1 MSLDPDNNSTPS
13 EPAAAKTGKVR
24 SGCLVRLLLV
34 FAVIVALLTLA
45 GWLIIRSDRLN
56 DFISGQ
62 IRNKLKEYGL
72 RGEIGGFGLSLSDQ
86 TASLK
91 DFRIYNDS
99 NGKLLATIGSVKI
112 SFNINEPFA
121 PRLSR
126 EIDVRVAEIDGLKVN
141 LEIDRGGRSSFD
153 GLRSPPSKPGAL
165 KFNTSK
171 LRGLLTDAA
180 VRFTDRRNDLEFE
193 LDGIG
198 ATAAPDGTRTGEIAI
213 RLASSG
219 GKIARDGRSSRIE
232 KFETNLHASGAGAT
246 IDELSFDAGFAR
258 LGLKGEV
265 SDWSAVSYG
274 FDFDASVDAGET
286 TRIFSPAVEISGRA
300 IARGRIDGTKSEYRF
315 KADVDSPDLNVY
327 GAKLK
332 NVSFSRLA
340 GSGSGDRLDFTCS
353 RLSAGS
359 TVIDRITIGPV
370 SIGEYRGEL
379 RDVILRTRAPS
390 AQVATVEWPE
400 SKLSDLKLSGLE
412 VDLDFHPGRFN
423 YDIRTDADLA
433 SGEITEV
440 SFTHALARARFDKAG
455 LDLTEIQADVL
466 GGKASG
472 NFKLPLG
479 RGAVSTATASY
490 SDLQASE
497 LIALVKKLSGDQTGT
512 PVPLGGTVNGQAEIS
527 FAGADPR
534 TLNGR
539 IEAHFTGSTGDSLDS
554 VPLNGD
560 ASVEVSDGVF
570 RFRNTEFTTGPTKF
584 GVDGYLAVIGDTE
597 LGLKVSSSQAEQ
609 LVQIARSIEPARP
622 YIVEYEPQLIG
633 NFSFNGTIRGRTVE
647 NGPGEESAVTRD
659 ISIEGDIDAETAG
672 LRDALLG
679 SLKGR
684 LFVSNERIRVSGG
697 QVLSPGGGSL
707 KFDLDTPFD
716 PKSTAGWIDAVI
728 DRIELDTLL
737 AASGAPD
744 AGKVVTGEIAGEVHL
759 SGLPGEF
766 HGTSNV
772 RLVNGTIAGRPAEL
786 ASADVRFEGKTAT
799 LNELIV
805 RISESSLNV
814 SGSMNLEDYAFRVSG
829 RAAAVAL
836 NEIVR
841 EMTQEGEEPPVRVEG
856 TADADFS
863 VSGRVI
869 PGKQP
874 DIDRENL
881 RITLTARGRN
891 LFINGRDAGKTA
903 LTISTTN
910 GGRVEFSVTSDL
922 LLAVKPP
929 DEAAHPEIVRGWI
942 ELRSPGIPLNLDAE
956 LVNQELT
963 PLLELLAPDAKEIVT
978 GKVNGRLRME
988 GPTQGPD
995 GAATLDLMR
1004 GSLTLTEASL
1014 MVSGTP
1020 VTVNTPV
1027 TAGFESMQISIQPM
1041 RLTGEGID
1049 LSIGGVVGLKGDA
1062 GMNFSFKGMV
1072 NLASLPLTDTDLSL
1086 VGTVTFD
1093 ASLSG
1098 SSENP
1103 VLGGSVDLAGLG
1115 LSSGEIPFFITDGNG
1130 RIALNKDRLI
1140 LREFNAGI
1148 NEGTL
1153 KASGTMTLDRLRP
1166 KEWNYNIQAENATL
1180 NFRDVSATVIGDLR
1194 LSGDPSGQTL
1204 AGTIAIPDAQYAPD
1218 IDLDNLLTS
1227 GAEISLLGFGLSD
1240 PSPGIS
1246 ALPAIRLNL
1255 RVEANNSL
1263 IVHNEQIDA
1272 VGSTLLNVSGTL
1284 TNPNLTGRI
1293 ESEAGSVRFRG
1304 QRYEITRGT
1313 IELPP
1318 GDAPALLNLTAEG
1331 EFSGFRVTIG
1341 FIGPIDDIDLTLVSE
1356 PQLSRDEIIGLITTG
1371 RTESGTLTTDP
1382 LRTGV
1387 GTAASLLSSGII
1399 SRPTEQLLGISR
1411 FQIDPVIRANANP
1424 AARLTVG
1431 QQISRNVYLS
1441 YSTNLATE
1449 QDQTALAEYTISN
1462 RFSALASYIQ
1472 GGSSARQGLRE
1483 NAFTIEL
1490 RGRKRFSVGF
1500 SQDTVAASTGGAPVG
1515 PPDQMSIFS
1524 RPTRPAADVEVSPV
1538 QDLKLS
1544 AKKLGE
1550 LIPVI
1555 NQGFSRSLAMLGEQ
1569 RLREYL
1575 QENGYFFAEVGYRCE
1590 PVTCSGDNLKLI
1602 YDIRPNAIYELK
1614 EIRIDGTDLIR
1625 LSAIEDR
1632 LQSKTAS
1639 RFGGIPFLKDLP
1651 LIGGYVRGL
1660 TSNDRLRNDSE
1671 MIRRTLV
1678 DIGYRN
1684 AEVRP
1689 RLAVKPENDELII
1702 VFDVSAGAQTEVAG
1716 IMLRGNSLIT
1726 SDELSDAVPV
1736 SEGEAFSFSRAL
1748 AGVRSIREI
1757 YNDLGYLEATAEL
1770 EIENLS
1776 DDAVQLIY
1784 TISEGQRAY
1793 IGEIEINGL
1802 TKTGKGWVRRYLDFK
1817 QGEVLTPARIRQTQR
1832 DLYSTNAFR
1841 EISIRNEPIG
1851 NGAQRISVNL
1861 TEAKPLLLV
1870 YGLGYSTDDGVRGL
1884 MEIANT
1890 NLGGSLDALSLRLR
1904 GSRREQFAQLSFTD
1918 LRPFG
1923 TLFPTTMSVFYNRNN
1938 NLVPIIRRRLVD
1950 GREENVNDQSFG
1962 LNRFAAFIQT
1972 ERKLSA
1978 RTSVR
1983 LRYNY
1988 ERASLFNLENI
1999 PETDIT
2005 RNERVIRLGM
2015 FSLGFTRD
2023 SRDSVLNPTRGQ
2035 LVSLDHSVAAD
2046 VFGGNESF
2054 NKFFGT
2060 YQRYHTLA
2068 GNFPLLG
2075 GSTLAFSGRV
2085 GLASVFRDADRNGD
2099 GLISES
2105 EERLPISERFFS
2117 GGATTLRGF
2126 RFETAG
2132 PMEVLAPRPDKPGE
2146 LPTLIPLGG
2155 DALAIFNFELR
2166 YPISERWRVV
2176 PFYDLGNVF
2185 RRVSDFNYRNMT
2197 HTVGIGVRINT
2208 PIGPVGVDYGF
2219 LLDPPTFPFG
2229 DATLRLPRG
2238 AFHIRLG
2245 QTF

>member
-1 MSLDPDNNSTPS
+1 MSLDPDNNTTPP
-13 EPAAAKTGKVR
+13 EPESAKSGKAR
-24 SGCLVRLLLV
+24 SGCLIRLLLV
-34 FAVIVALLTLA
+34 LAGIIALLSLA

-56 DFISGQ
+56 DFIAGQ

-91 DFRIYNDS
+91 DFKIYNDS

-112 SFNINEPFA
+112 SFHINEPFA

-126 EIDVRVAEIDGLKVN
+126 QIDVRVAEIEGLTVN
-141 LEIDRGGRSSFD
+141 LEIDRDGRSSFD
-153 GLRSPPSKPGAL
+153 GLRSPSSQPGAL

-171 LRGLLTDAA
+171 LRGVLTGAG
-180 VRFTDRRNDLEFE
+180 VRFIDRRNDLEFE
-193 LDGIG
+193 LGGIG

-219 GKIARDGRSSRIE
+219 GRIAREGRSSRIE
-232 KFETNLHASGAGAT
+232 KFETSLRASGAGAT
-246 IDELSFDAGFAR
+246 IDELSLTTGFAR

-286 TRIFSPAVEISGRA
+286 TRIFSPVVEIRGRA
-300 IARGRIDGTKSEYRF
+300 IARGRIDGTKSEYKF

-332 NVSFSRLA
+332 DVSFDRLA
-340 GSGSGDRLDFTCS
+340 GSGSGGRLDFTCS
-353 RLSAGS
+353 RLSARS
-359 TVIDRITIGPV
+359 TAMDLFTIGPV
-370 SIGEYRGEL
+370 SIGDYRGEMRDLVL
-379 RDVILRTRAPS
+379 RSRAPS

-400 SKLSDLKLSGLE
+400 SKLSDLKLSELE
-412 VDLDFHPGRFN
+412 VDLDLHPDRFD
-423 YDIRTDADLA
+423 YDIRANADLA
-433 SGEITEV
+433 SGEIEAV
-440 SFTHALARARFDKAG
+440 AFAQALASAKFDKAG
-455 LDLTEIQADVL
+455 LDLSGIQADVL

-479 RGAVSTATASY
+479 RGAVATAAANY
-490 SDLQASE
+490 SDLQARD
-497 LIALVKKLSGDQTGT
+497 LIALVNKLSGDQSER

-527 FAGADPR
+527 FSGADPR

-560 ASVEVSDGVF
+560 ASVDVNDGIF

-584 GVDGYLAVIGDTE
+584 AIDGDLALIGDTE
-597 LGLKVSSSQAEQ
+597 LGLKISSSQAEQ
-609 LVQIARSIEPARP
+609 LIQIARSIEAARP

-633 NFSFNGTIRGRTVE
+633 DFSFIGTIRGRTVE
-647 NGPGEESAVTRD
+647 NGPGMESVIARD

-684 LFVSNERIRVSGG
+684 LFVSNDRIRVSGG

-716 PKSTAGWIDAVI
+716 PKSTAGRVDAVI
-728 DRIELDTLL
+728 DRIDLDTLL

-759 SGLPGEF
+759 SGLPGEIR
-766 HGTSNV
+766 GTSNV
-772 RLVNGTIAGRPAEL
+772 RLVNGTIANRPAET
-786 ASADVRFEGKTAT
+786 ASADIRFEGRTAT
-799 LNELIV
+799 LDELIV

-829 RAAAVAL
+829 RAASVAL

-841 EMTQEGEEPPVRVEG
+841 EMAQEGEQPPVRVEG
-856 TADADFS
+856 AADADFS
-863 VSGRVI
+863 VSGRII

-881 RITLTARGRN
+881 EINLTARGRN

-910 GGRVEFSVTSDL
+910 GGRVEFNVTSDL
-922 LLAVKPP
+922 LLAVKPA

-942 ELRSPGIPLNLDAE
+942 ELRSPGIPFNLDAD

-978 GKVNGRLRME
+978 GRINGRLRME
-988 GPTQGPD
+988 GPTQGDD
-995 GAATLDLMR
+995 GTATLDLMR

-1014 MVSGTP
+1014 MVFGTP

-1027 TAGFESMQISIQPM
+1027 TASFESMQIGIQPM

-1115 LSSGEIPFFITDGNG
+1115 MSSGEIPFFITDGNG
-1130 RIALNKDRLI
+1130 RIALNKDQLI

-1153 KASGTMTLDRLRP
+1153 KASGTMSLDRLRP

-1194 LSGDPSGQTL
+1194 LSGTPSGQVL

-1227 GAEISLLGFGLSD
+1227 GAEISLLGFGLADQSQ
-1240 PSPGIS
+1240 GIS

-1263 IVHNEQIDA
+1263 IVRNEQIDA
-1272 VGSTLLNVSGTL
+1272 VGSTLLNVTGTL

-1304 QRYEITRGT
+1304 QRYEITRGA

-1318 GDAPALLNLTAEG
+1318 GDATALLNMTAEG
-1331 EFSGFRVTIG
+1331 EFSGYRVTIG

-1483 NAFTIEL
+1483 NAFSIEL
-1490 RGRKRFSVGF
+1490 RGRKRFAIGF
-1500 SQDTVAASTGGAPVG
+1500 SQDTLSTGGAPAG

-1524 RPTRPAADVEVSPV
+1524 RPTLPAADVEVSPV
-1538 QDLKLS
+1538 QNLKLS
-1544 AKKLGE
+1544 AKKLEE
-1550 LIPVI
+1550 LVPVI

-1569 RLREYL
+1569 RLREHL

-1590 PVTCSGDNLKLI
+1590 PVTCSGDGLKLI
-1602 YDIRPNAIYELK
+1602 YDIRPNAMYELR

-1726 SDELSDAVPV
+1726 SDELFDAVPV
-1736 SEGEAFSFSRAL
+1736 IEGEAFSFSRAL

-1841 EISIRNEPIG
+1841 EISIRNEPTG
-1851 NGAQRISVNL
+1851 NGSQRVSVNL

-1938 NLVPIIRRRLVD
+1938 NLLPIIRRRLVD

-1972 ERKLSA
+1972 ERKLGT

-2035 LVSLDHSVAAD
+2035 LVSLDHSVAAN

-2099 GLISES
+2099 GQISES

-2132 PMEVLAPRPDKPGE
+2132 PMEVLAPRPDRPGE

-2166 YPISERWRVV
+2166 YPVSERWRVV

-2185 RRVSDFNYRNMT
+2185 RRVSDFNFRNMT